1 MDLSSG
7 ALWAAFA
14 AIVVAN
20 LLLSGDNA
28 IVIAMAARS
37 LPPARQKQAVLW
49 GSVAAIA
56 LRIVLTLAAVR
67 LLQIPG
73 LKLAGAL
80 ALLWIGVSL
89 LADAG
94 HGNQPT
100 AQATL
105 FAAVRTILVADVV
118 MSLDNVIAVAG
129 AADSAPERYR
139 LPLLVVGLA
148 MTVPLIVAG
157 STLLIK
163 VMDRLP
169 LVIAA
174 GAALLGYVAGEMM
187 VTDPAVAAWF
197 DEHLPGADLVC
208 GAGGALLVVGAGGCL
223 RRRGQPKRA
232 P

>member
-1 MDLSSG
+1 MDLSSR

-37 LPPARQKQAVLW
+37 LPAARRKRAIFW

-67 LLQIPG
+67 LLQLPY
-73 LKLAGAL
+73 LRLAGAL
-80 ALLWIGVSL
+80 ALLWIGVKL
-89 LADAG
+89 LA
-94 HGNQPT
+94 NKEKET
-100 AQATL
+100 ETMAQASP
-105 FAAVRTILVADVV
+105 FAAVRTILIADLV

-139 LPLLVVGLA
+139 VPLLVAGLA
-148 MTVPLIVAG
+148 MSVPLIVAG

-163 VMDRLP
+163 VLDRLP

-174 GAALLGYVAGEMM
+174 GAALLGYVAGQMV
-187 VTDPAVAAWF
+187 VTDRAVAAWF
-197 DEHLPGADLVC
+197 DARLAAADLVF
-208 GAGGALLVVGAGGCL
+208 GAAGALIVVVAGHFA
-223 RRRGQPKRA
+223 RRRGQSKRA
-232 P
+232 I

>member
-28 IVIAMAARS
+28 IVIAMTARS
-37 LPPARQKQAVLW
+37 LPPARRKPAILW

-56 LRIVLTLAAVR
+56 LRIALTLAAVR
-67 LLQIPG
+67 LLELPYV
-73 LKLAGAL
+73 KLAGAV

-89 LADAG
+89 LADTG
-94 HGNQPT
+94 HANRPT

-105 FAAVRTILVADVV
+105 FAAVRSILVADVV

-139 LPLLVVGLA
+139 MPLLVVGLA
-148 MTVPLIVAG
+148 MSVPLIVAG
-157 STLLIK
+157 STLLIR

-174 GAALLGYVAGEMM
+174 GAALLGYVAGEML

-197 DEHLPGADLVC
+197 AAHLPAADLVC
-208 GAGGALLVVGAGGCL
+208 GAGGALVVVGAGGCL
-223 RRRGQPKRA
+223 RRRGRPKKA